1 MTGLIIQFTRHAAL
15 GSALAGWVA
24 LAEAPAA
31 QRDWPQ
37 FFGPNRDGEYLGG
50 AVNTL
55 WPPEGPR
62 KLWSVKVGEGFSS
75 PVAAGGK
82 VLLYHR
88 IRDEAVLDCLE
99 LASGKPLWTF
109 RHPTKY
115 VDDFGFESGPR
126 STPAI
131 VGQRAYLLD
140 PQGMAHCVDLEMGR
154 KVWAVNLAAKYGAGK
169 GFFGMS
175 CSPLVRDGLV
185 LLNIGGAGGAGIVA
199 LDADSGALRW
209 KATED
214 EASYSSPVAATFGGK
229 RAAVFFSRSGLVVAA
244 LSDGAILGT
253 HPWRPRMS
261 ASVSAATPLVVG
273 ERVFL
278 TSSYDTGAV
287 LLEWRDGRFQ
297 PAWSGQDGI
306 SSHYASVVHKD
317 GWVYGFDGR
326 QEMGC
331 DLVALRLEDGKVGW
345 RKEGFGA
352 GTMIRAGETLLAL
365 TERGELVALEASPEG
380 CKELSRHQVVG
391 SKVRSYPALA
401 DGLLLARD
409 TRELACFDLRP
420 ARSQPGGQP

>member
-1 MTGLIIQFTRHAAL
+1 MSGLRSTLSGLAVTLAAVACLGDESPTRR
-15 GSALAGWVA
+15 G
-24 LAEAPAA
+24 
-31 QRDWPQ
+31 WPQ
-37 FFGPNRDGEYLGG
+37 FLGPGRNGEYLDGQ
-50 AVNTL
+50 VNTR
-55 WPPEGPR
+55 WTQDGPK
-62 KLWSVKVGEGFSS
+62 KLWSIKVGEGFSS
-75 PVAAGGK
+75 PVAVGGK
-82 VLLYHR
+82 CLLYHR
-88 IRDEAVLDCLE
+88 IRDEAVLDCFE
-99 LASGKPLWTF
+99 LATAKPLWTF

-115 VDDFGFESGPR
+115 ADDFGFESGPR

-131 VGQRAYLLD
+131 VGQRVYLLD
-140 PQGMAHCVDLEMGR
+140 PQGLAHCVDLEGGS
-154 KVWAVNLAAKYGAGK
+154 KVWSVDLAASYGAGK
-169 GFFGMS
+169 GFFGLS

-185 LLNIGGAGGAGIVA
+185 LLNIGGAPRAGIVA
-199 LDADSGALRW
+199 LDADTGALRW
-209 KATED
+209 KATDD
-214 EASYSSPVAATFGGK
+214 EASYSSPVAADFGGK
-229 RAAVFFSRSGLVVAA
+229 AAAVFFSRSGLVVAA

-253 HPWRPRMS
+253 YPWRPRMS

-287 LLEWRDGRFQ
+287 LLERRAGRFQ
-297 PAWSGQDGI
+297 PVWSGQEGI

-352 GTMIRAGETLLAL
+352 GTVIRSGGTLLAL
-365 TERGELVALEASPEG
+365 TERGELVAVEASPEG
-380 CKELSRHQVVG
+380 FKEIARHQVLG

-420 ARSQPGGQP
+420 AKP